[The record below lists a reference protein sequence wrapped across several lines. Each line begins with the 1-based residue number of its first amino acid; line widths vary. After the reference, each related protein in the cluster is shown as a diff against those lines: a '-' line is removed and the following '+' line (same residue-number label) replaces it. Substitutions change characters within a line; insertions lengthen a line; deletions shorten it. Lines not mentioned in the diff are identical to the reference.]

1 MNLPV
6 IILGS
11 GGHAKVIM
19 DALSLHSISVLGMTD
34 SNPGR
39 WDMTVMGV
47 TVLGDD
53 DVVLRYSPQ
62 SIRLII
68 GIGSVNKSGILGRKA
83 LYERFKGKGYSF
95 ATVAHPSAVI
105 ARDASLEEGAQLMAG
120 AVVQTGARIK
130 ANSIINT
137 RVSVDHDCVVGIHCH
152 LAPGVILSGGVQVG
166 DEVHIGTGAV
176 VIHNIKIGRG
186 SVVGAG
192 AAVLTDVRAGASVAG
207 VPAREINS

>member
-1 MNLPV
+1 VNLPV

-19 DALSLHSISVLGMTD
+19 DALSLQSVSVLGMTD
-34 SNPGR
+34 SDQGR
-39 WDMTVMGV
+39 WNKSVMGV

-53 DVVLRYSPQ
+53 DAVLQHSPR

-68 GIGSVNKSGILGRKA
+68 GIGSVSKSGILRRKQ
-83 LYERFKGKGYSF
+83 LYEKFKSRGYSF
-95 ATVAHPSAVI
+95 ASVVHPSAVVS
-105 ARDASLEEGAQLMAG
+105 RDASLEEGVQLMAG
-120 AVVQTGARIK
+120 TVVQTGARIK
-130 ANSIINT
+130 ANSIVNT
-137 RVSVDHDCVVGIHCH
+137 RVSVDHDCDVGVHCH

-186 SVVGAG
+186 SIVGAG
-192 AAVLTDVRAGASVAG
+192 ATVLTDVRAGVSVAG
-207 VPAREINS
+207 IPAREINS

>member
-19 DALSLHSISVLGMTD
+19 DALSLQSVSVLGMTD
-34 SNPGR
+34 SDQGR
-39 WDMTVMGV
+39 WNKSVMGV

-53 DVVLRYSPQ
+53 DVVLQHSPQ

-68 GIGSVNKSGILGRKA
+68 GIGSVNKSGILSRKK

-95 ATVAHPSAVI
+95 ASVVHPSAVV
-105 ARDASLEEGAQLMAG
+105 ARDASLEEGVQLMAG
-120 AVVQTGARIK
+120 AIIQTGVRIK

-137 RVSVDHDCVVGIHCH
+137 RASVDHDCDVGVHCH
-152 LAPGVILSGGVQVG
+152 LAPGVILSGGVHVD

-176 VIHNIKIGRG
+176 VIHNIMIGRG

-192 AAVLTDVRAGASVAG
+192 ATVLTDVRPGVSVAG
-207 VPAREINS
+207 VPAREMSQ